1 MKKIENDDGMKQKLM
16 NHKLRSIIESID
28 DSKRPQKKL
37 EAMMANNQEF
47 AKFINY
53 MLNVIGFRSN
63 VKQNRNNKSKE
74 DEDDDLSKFYEDY
87 VNLDAMNDNDK
98 FKYLLREMLNKYND

>member
-1 MKKIENDDGMKQKLM
+1 MKQKLM

-47 AKFINY
+47 AQFIDY
-53 MLNVIGFRSN
+53 MLKVIGFRSN
-63 VKQNRNNKSKE
+63 VNQNRNNTDQ
-74 DEDDDLSKFYEDY
+74 DEDDDLSKFNQGY
-87 VNLDAMNDNDK
+87 VNLDAMNENDK
-98 FKYLLREMLNKYND
+98 FKYLLREMLVKHND